1 MLKKKL
7 SYYTY
12 ALPTGPHSLINVY
25 AHGGETSIFNDFSLQ
40 HMPFPLRVTSKAVYG
55 FVSPDDHMSGM
66 TFTNPQDGKFFASLP
81 TFVEVRLD
89 YWNISPAVFKAEV
102 NKSTRDWMFQHQ
114 ASKVPADVKSA
125 IKDAVTQSLRSKS
138 APAMRVV
145 TASFDFSDQDSPVL
159 RVFTASKSVANG
171 VADFIG
177 SCFGVEPVLVTF
189 QHRCAKA
196 SWSCNGSA
204 LGHLSSAA
212 TLASTHDNLHSL
224 CMDTTVSQPWNSLRN
239 DFGWW
244 LMALSRAQNYPIT
257 IRHSITQ
264 SAAEVYVGRL
274 NSAQLVNNSVSVS
287 AKGEVNEMDRH
298 HLMAYT
304 AINGLQFTVEVHATN
319 DDGSTFSQV
328 YAVKF
333 AAGSD
338 AVHVS
343 EVPAKKPQKQ
353 DAADG
358 YRTYSVDVHE
368 GMRGFENVFNSMIA
382 EFLVCRTNTP
392 VWDKTTMLDID

>member
-12 ALPTGPHSLINVY
+12 ALPTGAESLINVY
-25 AHGGETSIFNDFSLQ
+25 AHGGETSIFNDFSLP
-40 HMPFPLRVTSKAVYG
+40 HMPFPLRVTSKAVCG
-55 FVSPDDHMSGM
+55 FVSPDDHTSGM

-89 YWNISPAVFKAEV
+89 YWNISPAVIKAEL
-102 NKSTRDWMFQHQ
+102 NKSIRDWMFQHQ
-114 ASKVPADVKSA
+114 ASKVPSDVKTS
-125 IKDAVTQSLRSKS
+125 IKEAVVQSLRSKS
-138 APAMRVV
+138 TPAMKVT
-145 TASFDFSDQDSPVL
+145 TASFDFSDHESPVL
-159 RVFTASKSVANG
+159 RVFTASKSVANQ

-196 SWSCNGSA
+196 SWGCDVNN
-204 LGHLSSAA
+204 LGYLSSAA
-212 TLASTHDNLHSL
+212 TLARTHDNLHSL
-224 CMDTTVSQPWNSLRN
+224 CMDTTVAQPWTSLRN
-239 DFGWW
+239 DFIWW

-257 IRHSITQ
+257 LRYPIKYNG
-264 SAAEVYVGRL
+264 AEVYVGRV

-298 HLMAYT
+298 HLMSYT
-304 AINGLQFTVEVHATN
+304 AINSLQFTVEVHATAE
-319 DDGSTFSQV
+319 DGSTFSQM
-328 YAVKF
+328 YAIKF

-338 AVHVS
+338 AIHVS

-358 YRTYSVDVHE
+358 FRSYSIDVHE
-368 GMRGFENVFNSMIA
+368 GMRDFEDVLNAVIA
-382 EFLVCRTNTP
+382 AFLVCKTDTP
-392 VWDKTTMLDID
+392 MWDKISMFDIE

>member
-12 ALPTGPHSLINVY
+12 ALPAGAECLSNVY
-25 AHGGETSIFNDFSLQ
+25 AHGGETSIFNDFSLP

-66 TFTNPQDGKFFASLP
+66 TFNNPQDGKFFASLP
-81 TFVEVRLD
+81 TFVEVRFD
-89 YWNISPAVFKAEV
+89 YWNISPAVLKAEF
-102 NKSTRDWMFQHQ
+102 NKSLRDWMFQHQ

-125 IKDAVTQSLRSKS
+125 IKDAVIQSLRSKS
-138 APAMRVV
+138 TPAMKVV
-145 TASFDFSDQDSPVL
+145 TAAFDFSEHEAPVL

-189 QHRCAKA
+189 QHRCARA
-196 SWSCNGSA
+196 SWRCDVLS
-204 LGHLSSAA
+204 LGHLGSAA
-212 TLASTHDNLHSL
+212 TLASTYDNLHSL
-224 CMDTTVSQPWNSLRN
+224 CMDTTVAQSWNTLRN
-239 DFGWW
+239 DFCWW
-244 LMALSRAQNYPIT
+244 LMALSRAQNHPIT
-257 IRHSITQ
+257 VQHPITHNG
-264 SAAEVYVGRL
+264 SEVYVGRL
-274 NSAQLVNNSVSVS
+274 NSAHLVNNSVSVS

-319 DDGSTFSQV
+319 DDGSTFCNV

-358 YRTYSVDVHE
+358 FRTYSVDVHE
-368 GMRGFENVFNSMIA
+368 GMRWFESVFNSMIA
-382 EFLVCRTNTP
+382 EFLLCRTNTP
-392 VWDKTTMLDID
+392 LWDKITMLDID